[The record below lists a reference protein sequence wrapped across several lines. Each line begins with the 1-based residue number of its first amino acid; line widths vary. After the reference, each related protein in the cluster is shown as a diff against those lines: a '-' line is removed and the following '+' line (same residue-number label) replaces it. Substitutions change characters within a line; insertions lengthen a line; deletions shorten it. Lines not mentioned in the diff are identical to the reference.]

1 MARSMKKTVIK
12 SEPENI
18 QKSAEIEQEVEG
30 VVEITKPK
38 KKRVFQKD
46 DLIKCH
52 SIMSGKTFMDGI
64 KTKDMYVFESLGAEA
79 EVAYQDLVA
88 ALNVNSVFLFRP
100 FIVVDDEDFIAQSP
114 KLKKFYDSMYSV
126 NDLTQILNLSP
137 SEIKKELSKLTVGA
151 RQSIR
156 SIISDSIA
164 NGTLDSV
171 SKIKAIDEFFGT
183 QFMLLTGL
191 YDN

>member
-1 MARSMKKTVIK
+1 MARSMKTNKTAVKSGTNKTGEVTEIKK
-12 SEPENI
+12 SEVI
-18 QKSAEIEQEVEG
+18 VES
-30 VVEITKPK
+30 EK
-38 KKRVFQKD
+38 KEKKVFQKD

-52 SIMSGKTFMDGI
+52 SILSGKTFMDGI

>member
-18 QKSAEIEQEVEG
+18 QKSTEIEQEVER
-30 VVEITKPK
+30 VVEIIEPK
-38 KKRVFQKD
+38 KERVFQKD

-64 KTKDMYVFESLGAEA
+64 KTKDMYVFESLGAET
-79 EVAYQDLVA
+79 EIAYQDLIA
-88 ALNVNSVFLFRP
+88 ALNVNSVFLFKP
-100 FIVVDDEDFIAQSP
+100 FIIVDDEDFIAQSP
-114 KLKKFYDSMYSV
+114 KLKRFYDSMYSV
-126 NDLTQILNLSP
+126 KNLAQILSLP
-137 SEIKKELSKLTVGA
+137 PARIKEELNKLPVGA
-151 RQSIR
+151 KQSIR

-164 NGTLDSV
+164 NGSLDSV
-171 SKIKAIDEFFGT
+171 AKIRALDEYFGT

-191 YDN
+191 YDD

>member
-18 QKSAEIEQEVEG
+18 QKSTEIEQEVER

-38 KKRVFQKD
+38 KFQKD

-52 SIMSGKTFMDGI
+52 SIMSGRTFMDGI
-64 KTKDMYVFESLGAEA
+64 KTKDMYVFESLGAET
-79 EVAYQDLVA
+79 EIAYQDLIA
-88 ALNVNSVFLFRP
+88 ALNVNSVFLFKP
-100 FIVVDDEDFIAQSP
+100 FIIVDDEDFIAQSP

-126 NDLTQILNLSP
+126 KDLAQILSLP
-137 SEIKKELSKLTVGA
+137 PARIKEELSKLPVGA
-151 RQSIR
+151 KQSIR

-164 NGTLDSV
+164 NGSLDSV
-171 SKIKAIDEFFGT
+171 AKIRAIDEFFGT

>member
-1 MARSMKKTVIK
+1 MARSMKTNKTAVKSGTNKTEEVTEIKK
-12 SEPENI
+12 SEVI
-18 QKSAEIEQEVEG
+18 VKSE
-30 VVEITKPK
+30 K
-38 KKRVFQKD
+38 KEKKVFQKD

-52 SIMSGKTFMDGI
+52 SILSGKTFMDGI

>member
-18 QKSAEIEQEVEG
+18 QKSTEIEQEVER

-38 KKRVFQKD
+38 KERVFQKD

-52 SIMSGKTFMDGI
+52 SIMSGRTFMDGI
-64 KTKDMYVFESLGAEA
+64 KTKDTYVFESLGAET
-79 EVAYQDLVA
+79 EIAYQDLIA
-88 ALNVNSVFLFRP
+88 ALNVNSVFLFKP
-100 FIVVDDEDFIAQSP
+100 FIIVDDEDFIAQSP
-114 KLKKFYDSMYSV
+114 KLKRFYDSMYSV
-126 NDLTQILNLSP
+126 KDLAQILFLP
-137 SEIKKELSKLTVGA
+137 PARIKEELSKLPIGA
-151 RQSIR
+151 KQSIR

-164 NGTLDSV
+164 NGSLDSV
-171 SKIKAIDEFFGT
+171 AKIRAIDEFFGT

-191 YDN
+191 YDD

>member
-18 QKSAEIEQEVEG
+18 QKSTEIEQEVER

-52 SIMSGKTFMDGI
+52 SIMSGRTFMDGI
-64 KTKDMYVFESLGAEA
+64 KTKDMYVFESLGAET
-79 EVAYQDLVA
+79 EIAYQDLIA
-88 ALNVNSVFLFRP
+88 ALNVNSVFLFKP
-100 FIVVDDEDFIAQSP
+100 FIIVDDEDFIAQSP
-114 KLKKFYDSMYSV
+114 KLKRFYDSMYSV
-126 NDLTQILNLSP
+126 KNLAQILSLSP
-137 SEIKKELSKLTVGA
+137 ARIKEELSKLPVGA
-151 RQSIR
+151 KQSIR

-164 NGTLDSV
+164 NGSLDSV
-171 SKIKAIDEFFGT
+171 AKIRAIDEFFGT

>member
-1 MARSMKKTVIK
+1 MARSMKTNKTAVKSGTNKTEEVTEIKK
-12 SEPENI
+12 SEVI
-18 QKSAEIEQEVEG
+18 VES
-30 VVEITKPK
+30 EK
-38 KKRVFQKD
+38 KEKKVFQKD

-52 SIMSGKTFMDGI
+52 SILSGKTFMDGI